1 MKTDEITRVLQGRM
15 EFDVP
20 LFGPEEL
27 RLIEHVNQAAGD
39 LAHGIRPTYPAQMAC
54 YAGPVRP
61 SDPDPWSLLSPAPGR
76 PARGELD
83 GDGG

>member
-1 MKTDEITRVLQGRM
+1 MTKFLQGRI

-27 RLIEHVNQAAGD
+27 RLIERVNQAGGD
-39 LAHGIRPTYPAQMAC
+39 LAHGIRPTYPASTAC

-61 SDPDPWSLLSPAPGR
+61 SDPDQWPLLSPAPGR
-76 PARGELD
+76 LARGD
-83 GDGG
+83 TDGG

>member
-1 MKTDEITRVLQGRM
+1 M

-27 RLIEHVNQAAGD
+27 RLIEHVNQAGGD
-39 LAHGIRPTYPAQMAC
+39 LAHGIRPTYPAPMAC